1 MEWLNYHHLHY
12 FWVIAREGGLTKASK
27 KLKLSHSTL
36 SVQLHS
42 LEDFLGG
49 PLFERR
55 GRSLVLTPFG
65 ADVASYADEIFRTG
79 AELVEMAR
87 GRVEPRRSVLRV
99 GIVGALP
106 KTVAYRL
113 LQPALA
119 APGFGPVSVRQSNFE
134 QLLSDLTAGR
144 IHLLLA
150 DLPPPKSLNMPVYG
164 HLLGETEVLLYGTTS
179 LAERYRRGFPRSLDG
194 APMLLPGPGTA
205 LRRLLERW
213 LAEHALRV
221 RVEGEFDDA
230 GTMRAFGLG
239 GAGLFPVRAALSAEV
254 DESPAVRRIG
264 TLEGVRERYY
274 AISVE
279 RRVREPAMVAM
290 IEQARANLRESAPA
304 HRRDGVVTG
313 APPPRGPASPD
324 RTTRRAPDRSPPARG
339 PRSAPKTPAK
349 PARSRA
355 RRAPPG

>member
-12 FWVIAREGGLTKASK
+12 FWVITREGGLTKASK

-36 SVQLHS
+36 SVQLRA

-55 GRSLVLTPFG
+55 GRSLALTPFG
-65 ADVASYADEIFRTG
+65 ADVAAYADDIFRTG

-87 GRVEPRRSVLRV
+87 GRTGPRRPVLRV
-99 GIVGALP
+99 GIVGAMP
-106 KTVAYRL
+106 KTLAYRL
-113 LQPALA
+113 LQPALG
-119 APGFGPVSVRQSNFE
+119 APTFGPVSVRQDNFE
-134 QLLSDLTAGR
+134 QLLSELTAGR

-150 DLPPPKSLNMPVYG
+150 DLPPPESLSVPVYG
-164 HLLGETEVLLYGTTS
+164 HLLGESDVLLYGTTG
-179 LAERYRRGFPRSLDG
+179 LAQQYRKGFPRSIDG
-194 APMLLPGPGTA
+194 APMLLPGPGTS
-205 LRRLLERW
+205 LRRLMERW

-239 GAGLFPVRAALSAEV
+239 GAGLFPVRAALKAEV
-254 DESPAVRRIG
+254 EESRAVRRIG

-279 RRVREPAMVAM
+279 RRVREPAMVAL
-290 IEQARANLRESAPA
+290 IEQARANLSPRE
-304 HRRDGVVTG
+304 
-313 APPPRGPASPD
+313 PASPR
-324 RTTRRAPDRSPPARG
+324 RTTAPAPDRSGATRPPPSE
-339 PRSAPKTPAK
+339 PRSPGEPG
-349 PARSRA
+349 RSRA
-355 RRAPPG
+355 RRGHGA